1 MSASIDTA
9 RPGPQHRT
17 LVMGVINVTPD
28 SFSDGGE
35 YLATGDAVRRGLEL
49 LDQGA
54 DLLDVGG
61 ESTRPGAE
69 RPSVAEERR
78 RVVPVIEALARQGAR
93 VSVDTMRA
101 AVAETAVEAGAVM
114 VNDVSGGLADEA
126 MLDTVA
132 RLGVDYVCMHWRGH
146 LTDALVGADYS
157 DVVAE
162 VVSELAGRRAAC
174 LAAGIPASRL
184 ILDPGF
190 GFSKNADHNWE
201 LLQGLG
207 SIQELGQRVLV
218 GVSRKRFLG
227 ELLDGREPGERDA
240 ATTAI
245 TALMAQQGVWGVRTH
260 NARDQRDAIAVV
272 ERLRRATSSDPVASV
287 EPVSPHVPSLREPG
301 CISLTGIKATGFHGV
316 YAEEKIGGQMF
327 LADVVMHLDL
337 ETRSDLLA
345 DTVDYSVVARDI
357 AALIGGESVDLIE
370 TLAGRIAD
378 RCLAE
383 ASVQAV
389 DVCVHKPDAPLGI
402 TVSDISVSLHRR
414 RT

>member
-1 MSASIDTA
+1 MSPA
-9 RPGPQHRT
+9 RT

-35 YLATGDAVRRGLEL
+35 FLATGDAVRHGLEL
-49 LDQGA
+49 LAQGA

-69 RPSVAEERR
+69 RPTPDEERR
-78 RVVPVIEALARQGAR
+78 RVVPVIEALSRQGAR
-93 VSVDTMRA
+93 ISVDTMRA
-101 AVAETAVEAGAVM
+101 EVAEAAVEAGAVM
-114 VNDVSGGLADEA
+114 INDVSGGLADEA
-126 MLDTVA
+126 MLDTAA

-146 LTDALVGADYS
+146 LTDALVGVDYA
-157 DVVAE
+157 DVVTE
-162 VVSELAGRRAAC
+162 VVSELAGRRGAC

-207 SIQELGQRVLV
+207 RIQELGHRVLV

-227 ELLDGREPGERDA
+227 ELLDGRAPDERDA

-245 TALMAQQGVWGVRTH
+245 TTLVAQQGVWGVRTH
-260 NARDQRDAIAVV
+260 NVRDQRDAIAVV
-272 ERLRRATSSDPVASV
+272 ERLRPAASPEPVASV
-287 EPVSPHVPSLREPG
+287 ASLREPG
-301 CISLTGIKATGFHGV
+301 RISLTGIKATGFHGV
-316 YAEEKIGGQMF
+316 YAEEKTGGQTF
-327 LADVVMHLDL
+327 LADVTLHLDL

-414 RT
+414 RA